1 MTTYQLEVPN
11 RDMSSLEKKLEEELE
26 KLEKAFEKEVRIIDK
41 KVHQHNLFPLAAG
54 GLAVFFLM
62 VSMVVVAPYMLLL
75 DVQPSTTAHEYTD
88 LQATGRN
95 LFMSMGCFYCHS
107 QQVRLYDWGI
117 GNVSQEGDY
126 VYDSPHAL
134 GTERTGPDLAQIGGM
149 RPTIWHALH
158 DRDPR
163 SVSPGS
169 IMPNFG
175 FLTDNEIEALTA
187 YIQNLGQE
195 NLQVENSIT
204 NGSAYHPSVPANYA
218 NATNPYSTTMELV
231 LANYDVAND
240 VYNGD
245 PAVGDQWAIIFDA
258 GKAEFTQLC
267 LACHG
272 CSGNAQGPYARHVVT
287 QPANLHER
295 IATFQNDAYHIWRV
309 SEGVPGTAMPAWG
322 LSLNNTEIMLVA
334 IYEQSFVFGSARTF
348 DGAISDMEGDTYAN
362 TVLNTPPIAGTMQDF
377 ESGKSVFNLYCAQCH
392 GQDGQGDGPASPK
405 TSGGYIS
412 PMPANFTESGG
423 DFQLYGRYVW
433 KVKEGVETTNMP
445 PWKYALNDNE
455 MYQAIFY
462 IQSFATADD
471 YNSKW
476 GPQYSDSFARN
487 LKSTPAMG
495 SMLPVSSNANPII
508 ALSLMA
514 AMVLWSLKY
523 RQLEQQID
531 KTRLKAHTQLRGLR
545 RRTQWT

>member
-1 MTTYQLEVPN
+1 
-11 RDMSSLEKKLEEELE
+11 MSSLEKKFEEELE
-26 KLEKAFEKEVRIIDK
+26 RIENAIEKELRIIDK
-41 KVHQHNLFPLAAG
+41 KVHQHNLFPLVAG

-75 DVQPSTTAHEYTD
+75 DVAPSSTAHEYTT

-95 LFMSMGCFYCHS
+95 LFMTLGCFYCHS

-117 GNVSQEGDY
+117 GNVSQQGDY

-195 NLQVENSIT
+195 NLQVESSVT
-204 NGSAYHPSVPANYA
+204 NGSAYHPSAPANYA
-218 NATNPYSTTMELV
+218 NETNPYSSTMQLV
-231 LANYDVAND
+231 LADYDSVND
-240 VYNGD
+240 VYDGD
-245 PAVGDQWAIIFDA
+245 SAVGDQWGTIFDA
-258 GKAEFTQLC
+258 GKMEFTQLC

-295 IATFQNDAYHIWRV
+295 IATFQNNAYHIWRV
-309 SEGVPGTAMPAWG
+309 SEGVPGTAMPAWA
-322 LSLNNTEIMLVA
+322 LSLNKTQIMLVA
-334 IYEQSFVFGSARTF
+334 IYEQSFVFGSARTISG
-348 DGAISDMEGDTYAN
+348 DISDMEGDYYAN
-362 TVLNTPPIAGTMQDF
+362 TVLNAPPIAGTMQDF
-377 ESGKSVFNLYCAQCH
+377 ENGKNIFNLYCAQCH
-392 GQDGQGDGPASPK
+392 GQDGQGDGPASIK
-405 TSGGYIS
+405 TAGGYIS
-412 PMPANFTESGG
+412 PEPANFTESGS

-433 KVKEGVETTNMP
+433 KVREGVETTNMP
-445 PWKYALNDNE
+445 PWRWALNENE
-455 MYQAIFY
+455 TYQAIFY
-462 IQSFATADD
+462 LQSFSTATD
-471 YNSKW
+471 YSSKW
-476 GPQYSDSFARN
+476 GPQYSDPFARN
-487 LKSTPAMG
+487 LMSAPAVG
-495 SMLPVSSNANPII
+495 SMLPNFSNANPFVSVCLL
-508 ALSLMA
+508 AG
-514 AMVLWSLKY
+514 MVLWNLRY
-523 RQLEQQID
+523 RRLGGQIC
-531 KTRLKAHTQLRGLR
+531 KARLVTRARLGALR
-545 RRTQWT
+545 RRTRWT